1 MSGTDSRHHC
11 SRHISAK
18 QKRDTAETLRGR
30 RPFRLVASSL
40 LLGLLLSVTLA
51 GAANA
56 TSCSNPTSLPE
67 CRAYEQVSPVEKSGF
82 DAPSVRVLQFP
93 VQTTGSGNSIAY
105 MSIGSFAGPAA
116 ALLPSAYIS
125 TRGDAGWQTKNVTPP
140 TLTEMPI
147 TTTEQGYGYDF
158 SPDLANVV
166 LKLPFQALAP
176 VSEPTPPGAY
186 NLFLHGSDGSYKLV
200 TAAPP
205 ANPPGGCEEGWC
217 FEEQDV
223 PAFMGGNSGTSGTPE
238 FTHVLFEENESLLTT
253 PMVGSAR
260 GVENLYES
268 NMTEPAESRVHPVGV
283 LPDGSVA
290 AGGSVVGSGVNVRYS
305 STWIDTQNNGQRA
318 ERAISRDGSHVVF
331 QAAAD
336 GGIPDPSQS
345 GLTEVY
351 DRVDASSTIELSA
364 PAPGATPANTNPEPA
379 QFWAASADGSKVFFT
394 SSAELTT
401 QSNTGPENGGSDLY
415 VYDTAAGSLS
425 DLTVDAAD
433 PTGAGVMGVLNAS
446 EDGSYVY
453 FVAAGQLVAGKGVAG
468 EPNLYVSHNGGAP
481 VYITTLAGADGQDWT
496 SNSTRLNAYV
506 TPDGKHAA
514 FMSVKSLTGY
524 DNHDQS
530 KPGELDSQVY
540 EYSAESEQLVCASCD
555 PSGARPIGSSFLG
568 FSPFRQVSTPFHHP
582 RLLSNDGG
590 RVFFSTTQPTVP
602 ETSSRF
608 ESNNV
613 FEYRDG
619 KIYELAR
626 NAYFLDASESG
637 SDAFIAT
644 REQLSAGDRDET
656 VDVYDARV
664 DGGFAHLTPVPC
676 AESECRQPYAEAPSS
691 VTPSST
697 LFTGAGNMTAT
708 PAVKPPASSGLTSK
722 QRLAR
727 ALRACAKLK
736 KTKQRQKCIAV
747 AKRRYA
753 PHGKKATHTGA
764 DNHARPR

>member
-1 MSGTDSRHHC
+1 MPSKSRA
-11 SRHISAK
+11 SAGK
-18 QKRDTAETLRGR
+18 LTGRGLPR
-30 RPFRLVASSL
+30 RVWRSLLASLRLVASSL
-40 LLGLLLSVTLA
+40 LLGLLLSAILA

-56 TSCSNPTSLPE
+56 ESCSNHTSLPE
-67 CRAYEQVSPVEKSGF
+67 CRAYEQVSPVEKNGF
-82 DAPSVRVLQFP
+82 DAPPVRVMLFP
-93 VQTTGSGNSIAY
+93 VQTTGNGNSIAY

-116 ALLPSAYIS
+116 ALLPSAYVS
-125 TRGDAGWQTKNVTPP
+125 TRGDGGWQTKNVTPP

-147 TTTEQGYGYDF
+147 SSTEQGYGYDF

-176 VSEPTPPGAY
+176 ASEATPPGVY
-186 NLFLHGSDGSYKLV
+186 NLFLHGSDGTYKLV

-205 ANPPGGCEEGWC
+205 AKPPNECEEGWC
-217 FEEQDV
+217 FEEEDV

-238 FTHVLFEENESLLTT
+238 FTHILFEENESLLTT
-253 PMVGSAR
+253 PVVGSAR
-260 GVENLYES
+260 GIENLYES
-268 NMTEPAESRVHPVGV
+268 NMTEPAAGRVHPVGV
-283 LPDGSVA
+283 LPDGSIA
-290 AGGSVVGSGVNVRYS
+290 AGGSAVGSGVNVRYS

-336 GGIPDPSQS
+336 GGLPDQFQS
-345 GLTEVY
+345 GITEVY
-351 DRVDASSTIELSA
+351 DRVNASSTIELST
-364 PAPGATPANTNPEPA
+364 PAPGATPANANPEPA
-379 QFWAASADGSKVFFT
+379 QFWAASADGSRVFFT

-415 VYDTAAGSLS
+415 VYDTATGSLR

-468 EPNLYVSHNGGAP
+468 EPNLYVSHEGGPP
-481 VYITTLAGADGQDWT
+481 VYITTLGGADGQDWT
-496 SNSTRLNAYV
+496 PNSTRLTAYV
-506 TPDGKHAA
+506 TPDGKHVA

-524 DNHDQS
+524 DNRDQS
-530 KPGELDSQVY
+530 KPGERDSQVY
-540 EYSAESEQLVCASCD
+540 EYSVESEQLVCASCD
-555 PSGARPIGSSFLG
+555 SSGARPIGNSFLG
-568 FSPFRQVSTPFHHP
+568 FSPFRQLSTPFYHP

-590 RVFFSTTQPTVP
+590 RVFFSTTQPSVP
-602 ETSSRF
+602 ETSSQF

-613 FEYRDG
+613 FEYRG
-619 KIYELAR
+619 GIMYALAR

-637 SDAFIAT
+637 NDAFIAT
-644 REQLSAGDRDET
+644 REQLSAGDGDET

-664 DGGFAHLTPVPC
+664 DGGFADVTPVPC
-676 AESECRQPYAEAPSS
+676 AESECRRPYAEAPSS
-691 VTPSST
+691 VTPGST
-697 LFTGAGNMTAT
+697 MFTGAGNLTVT
-708 PAVKPPASSGLTSK
+708 PVVTPPASPGLTNK

-727 ALRACAKLK
+727 ALEACAKPK
-736 KTKQRQKCIAV
+736 KAKQRQKCIAV

-753 PHGKKATHTGA
+753 SHGKKATHTGA